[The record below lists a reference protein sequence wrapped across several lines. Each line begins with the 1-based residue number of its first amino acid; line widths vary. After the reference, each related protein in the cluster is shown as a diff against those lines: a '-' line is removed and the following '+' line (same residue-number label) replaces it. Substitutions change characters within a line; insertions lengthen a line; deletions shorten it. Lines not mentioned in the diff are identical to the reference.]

1 MDMAEDMKDLEK
13 MIGKVPKFFKEL
25 TVNDP
30 KMFEMVMKLEGHI
43 WDDGALTRKTKKLI
57 AIAIAASLRDQHAVH
72 AQLIGASKLGIS
84 KEEVEE
90 ALRVSFLL
98 AGMPAYVYGKTQ
110 LDEVMKE

>member
-1 MDMAEDMKDLEK
+1 MMEKKIKDLEK
-13 MIGKVPKFFKEL
+13 KIGKVPRFFKEL
-25 TVNDP
+25 CDKDP
-30 KMFEMVMKLEGHI
+30 EMFEMVMKLEGHI
-43 WDDGALTRKTKKLI
+43 WDDGVLTRKTKKLI

-98 AGMPAYVYGKTQ
+98 AGMPAYVYGKAQ